1 MGLCVWL
8 VWPEATE
15 YDCKHLHT
23 HGIRWTMISIQ
34 VQLIFLVCVCV
45 LDGEEDEEEG
55 ERGGYEVLGLNFPL
69 INRPTGLSEPRQPAT
84 ELIFPRGGLHG

>member
-45 LDGEEDEEEG
+45 LDGEEEEEEG
-55 ERGGYEVLGLNFPL
+55 EQRGLRSIRIKFSTDKQTY
-69 INRPTGLSEPRQPAT
+69 RPIRTTAASN
-84 ELIFPRGGLHG
+84 